1 MMLLEGIALGIF
13 IGLVLGTI
21 GAGGAILAVP
31 GLIAVMGLSTI
42 AATTSSLVIVGS
54 AAVAGFIPRLKTKT
68 VDVRLGLTFSA
79 LGILGTFV
87 GTQLVKVVPESVQ
100 ILLFAT
106 LMFGAAIAMWRGP
119 VTELDAQVKSQWPLV
134 FVVASAI
141 GVLTG
146 LLGVGGGFLIVP
158 ALVLILKVP
167 TKTAAGT
174 SLVAIASTS
183 AIAFLMRF
191 EYWGEVPVLPIA
203 AFTLAAIVSSFI
215 AAPIA
220 GKLNARTLQ
229 KSFAIFVTIAAAI
242 ILASQ
247 NF

>member
-1 MMLLEGIALGIF
+1 MLLEGIALGIV
-13 IGLVLGTI
+13 IGLVLGII

-79 LGILGTFV
+79 LGVLGTFV
-87 GTQLVKVVPESVQ
+87 GTQLVQVVPESVQ
-100 ILLFAT
+100 IILFAT

-119 VTELDAQVKSQWPLV
+119 VTESDAPVKSQWPLV

-174 SLVAIASTS
+174 SLIAIASTS

-191 EYWGEVPVLPIA
+191 EYWDEVPALPIA
-203 AFTLAAIVSSFI
+203 AFTLAAITASFLV
-215 AAPIA
+215 APIA

-229 KSFAIFVTIAAAI
+229 KAFAIFVTIAATF
-242 ILASQ
+242 ILASKVM
-247 NF
+247 